1 MLFECVSLAFN
12 MYYVLAD
19 TSLETS
25 IPVQLDG
32 EESVL
37 DLIDV
42 PYTGVSVSNIQMYS
56 TRRSF
61 SR

>member
-56 TRRSF
+56 TMRSF